1 MKIIALL
8 QRLPPSQRFTLLA
21 AQNFALNLGLTAALT
36 EGLGLPPAWAFGI
49 TLVVMTAFQF
59 VLLRYVVFP
68 SRHRAWPAQLAEFLA
83 SIAAFRL
90 LEYAAFVL
98 VYESL
103 GLHYLLTITG
113 ILMVSFLGKF
123 LLYRFRVFAAPKTDS
138 QQEPQ
143 PKQEKETRD
152 GMTG

>member
-1 MKIIALL
+1 VKIIALL

-49 TLVVMTAFQF
+49 TLVVMTALQF

-123 LLYRFRVFAAPKTDS
+123 LLYRFRVFPAPKTV
-138 QQEPQ
+138 
-143 PKQEKETRD
+143 D
-152 GMTG
+152 GTADERG